1 VRIQGDNLKRKAKA
15 AGVSIEEL
23 SQAIE
28 RTGLDGK
35 RAESAVRSWMRGSDH
50 PRCKTEDVRAIAS
63 AIGCRV
69 TEIARFES
77 KVRHHRGSPRKARL
91 LADLIRGKDV
101 LSAENMLTFTT
112 KRAAVNIRKAL
123 AAAVADAQ
131 EQGAREET
139 LYVALCTV
147 DAGPTIKRFQP
158 KDRGR
163 AHPIMKRTSHITIG
177 VRERATREGR

>member
-1 VRIQGDNLKRKAKA
+1 VRIQGDNLKRKAES
-15 AGVSIEEL
+15 AGVSVEEL
-23 SQAIE
+23 AAAIE
-28 RTGLDGK
+28 RTGLDGE
-35 RAESAVRSWMRGSDH
+35 RSQTAVRNWMRGSDH
-50 PRCKTEDVRAIAS
+50 PRCKTEDLRAIAS
-63 AIGCRV
+63 ALGCRV

-77 KVRHHRGSPRKARL
+77 EVRHHRGSPRKARL

-101 LSAENMLTFTT
+101 LAAENMLTFTS
-112 KRAAVNIRKAL
+112 KRAAVNLKKAL

-131 EQGAREET
+131 EQGAREEA

-147 DAGPTIKRFQP
+147 DEGPTIKRFQP

-177 VRERATREGR
+177 VRERATEGR